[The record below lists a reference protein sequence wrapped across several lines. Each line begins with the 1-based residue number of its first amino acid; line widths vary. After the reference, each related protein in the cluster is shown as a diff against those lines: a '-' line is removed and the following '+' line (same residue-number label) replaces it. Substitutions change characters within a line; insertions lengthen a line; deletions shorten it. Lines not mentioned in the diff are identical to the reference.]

1 MPESDYSPR
10 SDFQKQRLRR
20 RLLLHHLPLLTL
32 SAISVA
38 ALYFTRPYKDVVM
51 KVSFATAYPALI
63 LLVATLAIGP
73 FNIFARRRNPVSMD
87 FRRDLGIWAGILAIV
102 HTVIGQ
108 NVHLRGRPWLY
119 YVYERGSHHVFPIRH
134 DVFGLA
140 NYTGLFCTL
149 VVLLLLATS
158 NDYSLR
164 RLGTRSW
171 KKLQRWNYA
180 AFALLAIHALA
191 YEEGIEHQKLPF
203 LATTLAA
210 LALTLVLQLC
220 GFGQRRASTLA
231 RAQGTDG
238 RGESLSDAVLVET
251 PGNKG

>member
-1 MPESDYSPR
+1 MLQLIYS
-10 SDFQKQRLRR
+10 SGSEFQKQRLHR
-20 RLLLHHLPLLTL
+20 RLLLHHLPLLAL

-51 KVSFATAYPALI
+51 KASFATAYPALI
-63 LLVATLAIGP
+63 LLAATLAIGP
-73 FNIFARRRNPVSMD
+73 FNILTRRRNPVSLD
-87 FRRDLGIWAGILAIV
+87 FRRDLGIWAGILAVI

-119 YVYERGSHHVFPIRH
+119 YVYERGSHHFLPIRH

-140 NYTGLFCTL
+140 NYTGAFCTL

-203 LATTLAA
+203 LVITIAGLA
-210 LALTLVLQLC
+210 LALILQLC
-220 GFGQRRASTLA
+220 GFALRRLSNPS
-231 RAQGTDG
+231 RAQITIG
-238 RGESLSDAVLVET
+238 GEGSHSDSAIAE
-251 PGNKG
+251 PSGNNG